1 MICFQFCTFSIRSQS
16 FSDIC
21 KVILI
26 RTEYWGD
33 ENSYSIGSCG
43 AKQEYSDSSQYS
55 EECCLVPGTYTM
67 DCKDSYGDGW
77 HGGYLKIH
85 GVKYCDDFKN
95 GHKQTV
101 TIEWGL

>member
-1 MICFQFCTFSIRSQS
+1 MICFQFYSFSIRSVS

-21 KVILI
+21 KDVQI
-26 RTEYWGD
+26 RTEDWGD
-33 ENSYSIGSCG
+33 ENSYSIGTCD
-43 AKQEYSDSSQYS
+43 AKQEYWDSSQYS

-85 GVKYCDDFKN
+85 GVKYCDDFKD
-95 GHKQTV
+95 GHEQTV
-101 TIEWGL
+101 TVEWDL

>member
-1 MICFQFCTFSIRSQS
+1 MIGYQFWTFSIRSVP

-21 KVILI
+21 KVIHI

-33 ENSYSIGSCG
+33 ENSYSIGTCG
-43 AKQEYSDSSQYS
+43 TKQQYSDSRQYS

-85 GVKYCDDFKN
+85 GVKYCDDFKD

-101 TIEWGL
+101 IVEWGL